1 MLNDRSPAAPR
12 TPSSSTATGQP
23 SGHPRP
29 IEPFRPGRRQIL
41 LSAIITVALAS
52 VTFSLTERYSQS
64 RSVLKA
70 DGVIYFLYAR
80 SLVLDFDTD
89 LTRDFEEA
97 KLRLGNEVVGPVTRY
112 LVISPATGK
121 TTFPFPIGVG
131 VLMSPFYAAGY
142 GAERLHSL
150 LTSHPPDSFGKI
162 PTTIYSL
169 GSLVYTLLGFW
180 ATWSLCAKL
189 VSPSSAYW
197 SSLATTLAGLPV
209 FYTFFHPTMA
219 HAPSFAVASLLILL
233 WWRRWT
239 DKAPGFGLL
248 GLLLGIL
255 TTLRYQ
261 NVMFGVLPVCLIPRC
276 YSIRRPARLARDLA
290 IGGLSFAAPVSLQL
304 FHWIRTKGIPGGA
317 IPVDGGSGLVLEQN
331 AMDFASPHFLDALAS
346 CQHGLFYWTP
356 VYLLGFAGLFWA
368 TRQARWPWAFLATIL
383 AHVYLIGTLV
393 EPYNFSGGGLYGMR
407 YLTECSPM
415 MALGL
420 AVLVD
425 SGGKKVWLTCWQVVL
440 TLLIA
445 WNALLIAAF
454 SLRTISQN
462 ECVTFAEMVLGIGAM
477 LGRILAALLRH
488 A

>member
-1 MLNDRSPAAPR
+1 MLNGRSRAVPR
-12 TPSSSTATGQP
+12 TPSSSRATGQP
-23 SGHPRP
+23 SGHPRR
-29 IEPFRPGRRQIL
+29 IESYRPAIRQIL
-41 LSAIITVALAS
+41 LSAVITVAFAS

-80 SLVLDFDTD
+80 SLVLECDTD

-97 KLRLGNEVVGPVTRY
+97 KLRLGNEVVGPVSRF

-131 VLMSPFYAAGY
+131 VLMSPFYAVGY
-142 GAERLHSL
+142 GAEQLQSL

-169 GSLVYTLLGFW
+169 GSLVYALLGFW
-180 ATWSLCAKL
+180 ATWILCAKL
-189 VSPSSAYW
+189 VPPSPAYW

-239 DKAPGFGLL
+239 DKVPGFGLL

-261 NVMFGVLPVCLIPRC
+261 NVMFGVLPLCLIPRC
-276 YSIRRPARLARDLA
+276 YSIRRPALLVRDLA
-290 IGGLSFAAPVSLQL
+290 VGGLSFAAPVSLQL
-304 FHWIRTKGIPGGA
+304 FHWIKTQGIPGGA
-317 IPVDGGSGLVLEQN
+317 IPVNARSGLVLEQN

-356 VYLLGFAGLFWA
+356 VYLLGFAGLVWA
-368 TRQARWPWAFLATIL
+368 TRQASWPWAFLATIL

-420 AVLVD
+420 AVLLD
-425 SGGKKVWLTCWQVVL
+425 SGGKKVWLSCWRLVL
-440 TLLIA
+440 TLLIT

-462 ECVTFAEMVLGIGAM
+462 ECVTFADMVGGMGEMIS
-477 LGRILAALLRH
+477 RILASLLRH